1 MAISFSPSVYEHAA
15 RLIDR
20 TPWEVSRDPELL
32 FRGHA
37 EAFRRYG
44 HRPVVVGID
53 IYNLE
58 AEAYGAPI
66 DPPQGCAIP
75 AIGRHPLKTLGDLA
89 ALEPFDPRRGRPAM
103 AIEVG
108 RRLRREF
115 PEADVRIPVSGP
127 FSIAANLVG
136 FETLLEGCLLD
147 PPRAREALSRVA
159 LNQIPFARAVAEA
172 GLDVAFFE
180 SAATPPLLSPRQ
192 FREIEVPAVRPLLDE
207 VARVVGHPVSFV
219 IGGNT
224 LPILDALMEMGCGYV
239 VCPMETD
246 QARFMERMDAHPGVM
261 VRVNMDHRIVAGP
274 SWEAIRAE
282 ADRVVALARRRQKSC
297 IGTGALP
304 YETPPQNV
312 LRLKEYLEGL

>member
-1 MAISFSPSVYEHAA
+1 MAIQFSPSVYEHAA

-32 FRGHA
+32 FQGHA
-37 EAFRRYG
+37 EAYRRYE
-44 HRPVVVGID
+44 HRPIVVGID

-58 AEAYGAPI
+58 AEAYGAQI
-66 DPPQGCAIP
+66 NPPEGHAIP
-75 AIGRHPLKTLGDLA
+75 AIGGHPLRSLEELS
-89 ALEPFDPRRGRPAM
+89 ALKPFDPRTGRPSM
-103 AIEVG
+103 VIEVG
-108 RRLRREF
+108 RRLKQEF
-115 PEADVRIPVSGP
+115 PSADVRIPVSGP

-136 FETLLEGCLLD
+136 FETLLEGCLVS
-147 PPRAREALSRVA
+147 PPAALEALSNVA
-159 LNQIPFARAVAEA
+159 LGQVPFARAVADE

-192 FREIEVPAVRPLLDE
+192 FRELEMPAVRPLLDE
-207 VARVVGHPVSFV
+207 VARAVGHPVSFV

-246 QARFMERMDAHPGVM
+246 QERFMARMAAFPEVM
-261 VRVNMDHRIVAGP
+261 VRVNMDHRVVAGT
-274 SWEAIRAE
+274 SWEEIRRE
-282 ADRVVALARRRQKSC
+282 ADRVVALARTREKSC

-312 LRLKEYLEGL
+312 LRLKEYLARL